1 MDNTAYIF
9 IALGV
14 IVFLVI
20 FVGIMAIIY
29 KIFKALQ
36 VSVES
41 MKSKSLRNNSQ
52 DFSAFETSPDKFR
65 SSLEADS
72 DEVLEEDEE
81 AEDTIKGDMFKLEE
95 FLDTIKSQPRETLSS
110 IHISKDEESDLLIA
124 IEVDEEEGLFMEAYH
139 PEEETT
145 IPYPQW
151 LSAMRSIIQELSLD
165 AEEINEE
172 DAMVTITLEGK
183 PTKEI
188 KQLIERILSE
198 GYLNKLGNNFSVE
211 YLA

>member
-65 SSLEADS
+65 S
-72 DEVLEEDEE
+72 V
-81 AEDTIKGDMFKLEE
+81 
-95 FLDTIKSQPRETLSS
+95 
-110 IHISKDEESDLLIA
+110 
-124 IEVDEEEGLFMEAYH
+124 
-139 PEEETT
+139 
-145 IPYPQW
+145 
-151 LSAMRSIIQELSLD
+151 
-165 AEEINEE
+165 
-172 DAMVTITLEGK
+172 
-183 PTKEI
+183 
-188 KQLIERILSE
+188 
-198 GYLNKLGNNFSVE
+198 
-211 YLA
+211 